1 MWLQAALSLA
11 ALVAAAMADDNKDLG
26 SVLAANKNLTK
37 FYELIKKYPDVLLEL
52 PSDNGVTIVAPSD
65 KAMAN
70 IAYTALQPLW
80 DADDRDKTTAILQ
93 YHILD
98 GAVSVA
104 ALREGP
110 TYLETSRLTSPA
122 LTNVTAGQGVLVNRQ
137 RDAVV
142 FTSGQGSRC
151 SLLEADIPFAGGLVQ
166 VVDNLLVPPA
176 QVAKTADAFQARSFL
191 GSLYAARLM
200 PELAVRRDVTIFA
213 PLDDAYG
220 LVGGTLRGL
229 DAPRLA
235 RVMRYHVVPG
245 RVLSS
250 ARLANGSSYDTLAT
264 DAAGRPARLVVRQD
278 GNTKYVNSARIVQ
291 PDILLANGV
300 MHIIG
305 NVLNPDVEGAA
316 PDPRA
321 ATQSP
326 VFAVSTV
333 SGVFTSDLPCTADC
347 PVTTTAAATTT
358 GGADASGAT
367 ATSATSSLSSSTSHG
382 GGARCTARVV
392 GAAVGMVGLGAGM
405 AWM

>member
-11 ALVAAAMADDNKDLG
+11 AWVSAAVADDSKDLG

-65 KAMAN
+65 KAIAN

-80 DADDRDKTTAILQ
+80 DADDKDKTTAILQ
-93 YHILD
+93 YHVLD
-98 GAVSVA
+98 GAVSAA
-104 ALREGP
+104 ALRDGP
-110 TYLETSRLTSPA
+110 TYLETSRLTSPT
-122 LTNVTAGQGVLVNRQ
+122 LTNVTAGQGVLVTRQ

-142 FTSGQGSRC
+142 FTSGGGSRS
-151 SLLEADIPFAGGLVQ
+151 SLVEADIPFAGGLVQ

-176 QVAKTADAFQARSFL
+176 QLAGTADAFGARSFL

-200 PELAVRRDVTIFA
+200 PSLAVRRDVTIFA

-229 DAPRLA
+229 NASRLA
-235 RVMRYHVVPG
+235 RVMGYHVVPG

-250 ARLANGSSYDTLAT
+250 AHLANGTGYDTLAT
-264 DAAGRPARLVVRQD
+264 DAAGKPARVLVRQE
-278 GNTKYVNSARIVQ
+278 GNSKFVNAARIVQ
-291 PDILLANGV
+291 PDILLANGI
-300 MHIIG
+300 MHIIA
-305 NVLNPDVEGAA
+305 NVLNPDAERAA
-316 PDPRA
+316 PDPSA
-321 ATQSP
+321 ATQAP
-326 VFAVSTV
+326 AFAVSTV

-347 PVTTTAAATTT
+347 PATTTAATAT

-367 ATSATSSLSSSTSHG
+367 PTTTSSLFSSTSRG
-382 GGARCTARVV
+382 GGARCTAHVL
-392 GAAVGMVGLGAGM
+392 GAAVGMVGLGAGV